1 MVLGTP
7 AVKDIGSVVV
17 PPPPLSTQSSATR
30 TPSMYS
36 LVPSSAVAKND
47 IF

>member
-7 AVKDIGSVVV
+7 AVKAIGAVVV
-17 PPPPLSTQSSATR
+17 PPPPLSTQSSATK
-30 TPSMYS
+30 TPLIYS

-47 IF
+47 MS